1 MRAKATV
8 WRVEYSHKHDT
19 GRASHAGLFLTGDP
33 SGAGIFE
40 VVRDSIA
47 AECRTDLV
55 LGEVRRFGEADGI
68 VLPATTST
76 EVN

>member
-1 MRAKATV
+1 MSSAGRNKEP
-8 WRVEYSHKHDT
+8 RREHDSYQT
-19 GRASHAGLFLTGDP
+19 DP

-40 VVRDSIA
+40 VVRDSIP

-55 LGEVRRFGEADGI
+55 LGEVRPFGEADGV
-68 VLPATTST
+68 VLPAAVSA